1 MKTIDIIRKLDDA
14 PRIIQR
20 QSHTSLVTRMAA
32 MLERSKQC
40 KQSSWRIQKRHG
52 TRKNSLVIINIST
65 LSDPPCGKY
74 YHNYLSSPAITP
86 LLLTRLTYVP
96 SFISSENVKRASD
109 DEPCTS
115 LYLLVKSDSF
125 LSAFQGTP
133 VFAAKCS
140 AVLRPCYS
148 MRISISWRWL
158 DRSNMAAQLTYL
170 RTVNASSSFL
180 YMPVVSIIP
189 CKG

>member
-1 MKTIDIIRKLDDA
+1 MRKIL
-14 PRIIQR
+14 P
-20 QSHTSLVTRMAA
+20 
-32 MLERSKQC
+32 
-40 KQSSWRIQKRHG
+40 
-52 TRKNSLVIINIST
+52 
-65 LSDPPCGKY
+65 
-74 YHNYLSSPAITP
+74 YLSSPAITS
-86 LLLTRLTYVP
+86 LLLTRLTYKP

-180 YMPVVSIIP
+180 YISMDRPADLCTRRVSDIFCPELPMRSAP
-189 CKG
+189 CTT

>member
-1 MKTIDIIRKLDDA
+1 MIKF
-14 PRIIQR
+14 
-20 QSHTSLVTRMAA
+20 V
-32 MLERSKQC
+32 
-40 KQSSWRIQKRHG
+40 
-52 TRKNSLVIINIST
+52 
-65 LSDPPCGKY
+65 
-74 YHNYLSSPAITP
+74 
-86 LLLTRLTYVP
+86 RLFVSVSVWDVP

-140 AVLRPCYS
+140 AVLRHCYS

-170 RTVNASSSFL
+170 RTVNASSRARFGGPWTGTCFWRHSRDVKHVSSAPRKRLTGKLFL
-180 YMPVVSIIP
+180 TSRVMHV
-189 CKG
+189 CKQQTWRKPRYSMV

>member
-1 MKTIDIIRKLDDA
+1 MRKIL
-14 PRIIQR
+14 P
-20 QSHTSLVTRMAA
+20 
-32 MLERSKQC
+32 
-40 KQSSWRIQKRHG
+40 
-52 TRKNSLVIINIST
+52 
-65 LSDPPCGKY
+65 
-74 YHNYLSSPAITP
+74 YLNSPAITP

-180 YMPVVSIIP
+180 YMSRFPRLVPFGSDRRSGLFF
-189 CKG
+189 KGVFRHEVPQRKHTTNLYKIQN

>member
-1 MKTIDIIRKLDDA
+1 MQELADNKHFDTVRPTVRKIL
-14 PRIIQR
+14 P
-20 QSHTSLVTRMAA
+20 
-32 MLERSKQC
+32 
-40 KQSSWRIQKRHG
+40 
-52 TRKNSLVIINIST
+52 
-65 LSDPPCGKY
+65 
-74 YHNYLSSPAITP
+74 YLNSPAITP
-86 LLLTRLTYVP
+86 LLLTRLTYMP

-115 LYLLVKSDSF
+115 LYLLVKSDSL

-148 MRISISWRWL
+148 MQISISWRWL
-158 DRSNMAAQLTYL
+158 DRSNMAAQLTYI

-180 YMPVVSIIP
+180 CMSMLQTTYICHQRFNMAFMLES
-189 CKG
+189 